1 MSQAENIG
9 HRSRVIRRLLYG
21 VSLALV
27 VVVGTGCAM
36 TAPAQE
42 MSDARQALQ
51 AAEQVQAPSYAR
63 AVYERA
69 ERLLRQAEEQLEAGD
84 YSEARRLAAES
95 RDWAI
100 RARQDA
106 EVR

>member
-1 MSQAENIG
+1 MSQAKSIMRPN
-9 HRSRVIRRLLYG
+9 RAAKTALYG
-21 VSLALV
+21 VLLVLV
-27 VVVGTGCAM
+27 VALGSGCAI

-51 AAEQVQAPSYAR
+51 AAEQVQAPTYAR

-69 ERLLRQAEEQLEAGD
+69 EQLLRQAEEQLEAGD
-84 YSEARRLAAES
+84 YAQARKLAAQS
-95 RDWAI
+95 REWAI

-106 EVR
+106 ESR

>member
-1 MSQAENIG
+1 MSQTESIKRPNRAV
-9 HRSRVIRRLLYG
+9 RQLLYG
-21 VSLALV
+21 LLFTLV
-27 VVVGTGCAM
+27 VVVGAGCAI

-51 AAEQVQAPSYAR
+51 AAEQVQAPNYAR

-106 EVR
+106 EAR